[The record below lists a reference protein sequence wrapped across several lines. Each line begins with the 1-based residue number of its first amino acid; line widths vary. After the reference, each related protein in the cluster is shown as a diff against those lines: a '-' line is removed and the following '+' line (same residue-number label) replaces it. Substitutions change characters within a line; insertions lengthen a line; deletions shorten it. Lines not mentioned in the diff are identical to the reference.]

1 MTRTPPKL
9 TRPTYHVWL
18 LPFGVTDADLNDND
32 PEDLAELDYQYV
44 VVNHADQ
51 LRAELEAKRQGLGKP
66 QDTPMHLTSLWLWA
80 SLVRT
85 GRYAGKFAE
94 FKTAC
99 IAYDPDKE
107 PDPADTE
114 PDPTEASTG

>member
-9 TRPTYHVWL
+9 TRPTYHVWM
-18 LPFGVTDADLNDND
+18 LPEHGQDSDTELTDDQ
-32 PEDLAELDYQYV
+32 LAEQLEYQYV

-85 GRYAGKFAE
+85 GRYDGKFAE

-107 PDPADTE
+107 PDPADAE

>member
-9 TRPTYHVWL
+9 SRLAYHVWL
-18 LPFGVTDADLNDND
+18 LPEGADPELADDADLD
-32 PEDLAELDYQYV
+32 PEFLDYQYV
-44 VVNHADQ
+44 VINHSDQ

-85 GRYAGKFAE
+85 KRYDGKFAE

-99 IAYDPDKE
+99 VSYDPDKDA
-107 PDPADTE
+107 DPADTD
-114 PDPTEASTG
+114 PDPTAASTS